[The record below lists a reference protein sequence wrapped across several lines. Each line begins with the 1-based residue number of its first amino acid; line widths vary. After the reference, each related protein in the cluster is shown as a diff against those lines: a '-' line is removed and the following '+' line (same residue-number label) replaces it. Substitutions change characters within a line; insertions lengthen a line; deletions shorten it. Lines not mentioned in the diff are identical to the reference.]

1 MWAHRSAS
9 GTLSA
14 ILVAALVV
22 GAVLATVAA
31 GAGVAAGET
40 GEAGR
45 NGDLNATNDT
55 TNTTTETLDGT
66 VDGTLDGTAD
76 TTDDTLDST
85 DGTTGDGTTGDVTNA
100 TDDSGGLT
108 DTLLSTTDDVVDATL
123 DADAALEVDG
133 DGLDA
138 SLDAD
143 ASLDGDS
150 STRGTGDLNG
160 SAAGSGDD
168 RGATAAAAGGSSGSD
183 GGRDL
188 PLRSVGG
195 AALGVGVTAL
205 AARRVLQS
213 AGGSSGGGL
222 RTLRATGRFVLLEPD
237 SWRGRWWRFLGLLGY
252 QRYDDSDP
260 LAHDGRARIH
270 RCITTREGAYLSEV
284 ARATG
289 TPLSTVRY
297 HLRVLE
303 HEGLVTTRKVLGKRW
318 YVPVG
323 ADRPELDLAL
333 DDGPAGTVLETLA
346 DGGPGSVSD
355 LAERLDRDPSTVTH
369 HLSRLEEAGLV
380 ERERD
385 GPAVVNRLAPEV
397 DAALAEE
404 GPAAAAD
411 RPEAEVERTDTDVER
426 TGWAAS
432 HAALR

>member
-31 GAGVAAGET
+31 GAGVATGET

-45 NGDLNATNDT
+45 NGDLNTTNVTNDT
-55 TNTTTETLDGT
+55 TNTTTE
-66 VDGTLDGTAD
+66 TLDGTAD

-85 DGTTGDGTTGDVTNA
+85 NGTTGDGTTDNVTNV

-108 DTLLSTTDDVVDATL
+108 DTLLSTTDDVADATL
-123 DADAALEVDG
+123 DADTALEVDG

-138 SLDAD
+138 ALDAD

-150 STRGTGDLNG
+150 STSASGDLNG

-168 RGATAAAAGGSSGSD
+168 RGATAAAAGGSFGFD
-183 GGRDL
+183 DTPDL
-188 PLRSVGG
+188 PLPSVGG

-205 AARRVLQS
+205 AVRRVLQS
-213 AGGSSGGGL
+213 AGGSSAGGSSGGWL
-222 RTLRATGRFVLLEPD
+222 RTLRATERFVLLEPD

-252 QRYDDSDP
+252 QRSDDSDP

-270 RCITTREGAYLSEV
+270 RCVTTCEGAYLSEI
-284 ARATG
+284 ARTTG
-289 TPLSTVRY
+289 IPLSTVRY
-297 HLRVLE
+297 HLRILE
-303 HEGLVTTRKVLGKRW
+303 HEGLVTDTKVLGKRW

-323 ADRPELDLAL
+323 ADRPERDLAL
-333 DDGPAGTVLETLA
+333 DDGPVRTVLETLA

-355 LAERLDRDPSTVTH
+355 LAERVDRDPSTVTH
-369 HLSRLEEAGLV
+369 HLSRLEDAGLV

-385 GPAVVNRLAPEV
+385 GAAVVNRLAPEV
-397 DAALAEE
+397 QLALAEE
-404 GPAAAAD
+404 GSTAAAD
-411 RPEAEVERTDTDVER
+411 RPETEVERGDTDVER